1 MAIRKGLVWDGTE
14 NKFKGY
20 IDTGTDVSDDSLPLA
35 TQALVML
42 LTAINFNWILP
53 IGYFFIASMTG
64 EQ

>member
-53 IGYFFIASMTG
+53 IGYFFIASMIG